1 MAVVPSLFSEQSLNK
16 PLFLAGH
23 GKWIPVLEKTAYRVL
38 CLPGRHF
45 IIACGSVHHSQEWN
59 GRLKKRMVC
68 GFVFVSSL
76 SIMFLCG
83 VSSTTLQEAYL
94 EIYIDI
100 LRTCQSGCQDC
111 PSKG

>member
-45 IIACGSVHHSQEWN
+45 IIACGSVH
-59 GRLKKRMVC
+59 
-68 GFVFVSSL
+68 
-76 SIMFLCG
+76 
-83 VSSTTLQEAYL
+83 
-94 EIYIDI
+94 
-100 LRTCQSGCQDC
+100 QSGMERTAERKNGLWICFCFFIVDYVSVWC
-111 PSKG
+111 VIDYITRSIFRNIY